1 MKSAV
6 EQQPEFIQFRIL
18 HLFLITFSFAV
29 SFGAYNLE
37 ESLGEPLIVCCLGIW
52 SGWGMILMS
61 NVFGTGKQSLKKFL
75 SAVVYSV
82 GMLMVC
88 FFGTVGGCV
97 AGIALVVGL
106 VFLAGV

>member
-1 MKSAV
+1 
-6 EQQPEFIQFRIL
+6 
-18 HLFLITFSFAV
+18 
-29 SFGAYNLE
+29 
-37 ESLGEPLIVCCLGIW
+37 
-52 SGWGMILMS
+52 MILMS